1 MPAAYERVMV
11 IMKKKIIAVS
21 GAVLVLI
28 IGLLLLFMNRNK
40 YFFKPVHGDEVIGI
54 RIKIDRIFDNC
65 IIADIESQES
75 IRAIMDIED
84 LVRKNEGTIFLI
96 KAKPWLIEI
105 EYTFKNGEKEVR
117 TYKGQ
122 RILVELQDKFSKI
135 PEISKKISVE

>member
-1 MPAAYERVMV
+1 
-11 IMKKKIIAVS
+11 
-21 GAVLVLI
+21 
-28 IGLLLLFMNRNK
+28 MNRNK

-75 IRAIMDIED
+75 IRAILDIED